1 MKKFQ
6 FILAA
11 ASLFLISSCDSKK
24 DDDNG
29 SDKAK
34 QNLAATRTVSEA
46 FMSGDISKIDS
57 VVASD
62 FVDHTDRGDM
72 GRDSLKAMIK
82 ANYASSKDMKMEA
95 IKEVADDEYVFSWMR
110 FTGTS
115 DGTMGGM
122 PAGPYDMNAIEVIK
136 FKDGKAIE
144 HWTFMQ
150 PTDMMKMM
158 SGAPQNSKPANID
171 TPNTRP
177 VKDPG

>member
-1 MKKFQ
+1 MKKFL
-6 FILAA
+6 FILTT

-24 DDDNG
+24 DDNNG

-34 QNLAATRTVSEA
+34 QNLAATRIVTEA

-57 VVASD
+57 AVASD

-82 ANYASSKDMKMEA
+82 ANYVSSKDMKMEP
-95 IKEVADDEYVFSWMR
+95 IKEVADDEFVFSWMR

-150 PTDMMKMM
+150 PSDMMKMM
-158 SGAPQNSKPANID
+158 SDMQQPPAMMPPAKDSTSK
-171 TPNTRP
+171 
-177 VKDPG
+177 